1 MSDPNRYLVIDV
13 TAPRATRRTLRART
27 QPLLLSLRRSAGDRI
42 RKQAWS
48 EPLEHADRSGSVQS
62 RGIIILVSGV
72 RSPSSATKF
81 HIYNQSLTPYFPPDI
96 SLASRSGVP
105 FWVPER
111 SARVRNSPRLS

>member
-27 QPLLLSLRRSAGDRI
+27 QPLLLSLRRSAGDQI

-72 RSPSSATKF
+72 QVPPPLPNFIFIISHLH
-81 HIYNQSLTPYFPPDI
+81 HISRRTSR
-96 SLASRSGVP
+96 SLAGPGYHFGYQSAPHGCETVP
-105 FWVPER
+105 
-111 SARVRNSPRLS
+111 A